1 MFPLSFEVGEFT
13 LLFFVLT
20 IFPYLSSGIFS
31 HSYIKERKREFR
43 TFFFLTFIINIL
55 IFFSKD
61 LLTFLFLFEL
71 LSIVSFPLIIY
82 ERSKEAIFASKVY
95 LMFSILSGIC
105 IMAGLMLFKEAP
117 QFNGTAVVLATIG
130 FLIKC
135 GAYPFHVWLP
145 KAHPVAPTPA
155 SAILSGCIIKIG
167 FFGLIKLIPF
177 ISFTNMH
184 LYGMILL
191 VISLI
196 TMFYGVLQALFQ
208 ENSKVML
215 AYHSVSQMGYIIM
228 GFSLFALSNSYVALS
243 GALFHALN
251 HAYFKSALFL
261 SVGSVFLEYQSV
273 NMYKVKGFFYRNRFI
288 AILFLVSVL
297 GISGVPLFNG
307 FISKTLLHEA
317 ILEEE
322 SLIFKIAE
330 IIFLV
335 VAVGTF
341 ISNFKM
347 YYLISFRE
355 RAEHQTK
362 KRANIYESA
371 SLLILSLLIVL
382 LGIFPLLYGYIIP
395 KTFSIH
401 LYKELYELTPF
412 RHLFLSGIESFIII
426 AIAGVVVLIFGL
438 KKNIFHKKIPPYL
451 DPFSWW
457 YAIYNFAILFFK
469 KIIFKAELLIIKTFT
484 FTTDILGGFLLFD
497 SKVEKKLDRLIPTK
511 TPKRAHEVDSSI
523 TRYYNNIFSFVK
535 FLFSVAGKG
544 DIIEAKNYSE
554 FLEKRGKNLLIALI
568 LITIFLTIG
577 FILLLQYL

>member
-20 IFPYLSSGIFS
+20 IFPYLSSRIFS

-117 QFNGTAVVLATIG
+117 QFSGTAVVLATIG

-155 SAILSGCIIKIG
+155 SAILSGCIIKVG

-184 LYGMILL
+184 LYGMVLL

-382 LGIFPLLYGYIIP
+382 LGISPLLYGYIIP

-401 LYKELYELTPF
+401 LYKDLYELTPF

-426 AIAGVVVLIFGL
+426 AIAGVVVLILGL
-438 KKNIFHKKIPPYL
+438 KKNIFHKKIPPYV

-511 TPKRAHEVDSSI
+511 TPKRAHDVDSSI

>member
-1 MFPLSFEVGEFT
+1 MFPLRFEVGQFT
-13 LLFFVLT
+13 LLFLVLT

-31 HSYIKERKREFR
+31 LSYIKERKREFR
-43 TFFFLTFIINIL
+43 TFLFLTFIINIL
-55 IFFSKD
+55 ILFSKD

-71 LSIVSFPLIIY
+71 LSIASFPLIIY
-82 ERSKEAIFASKVY
+82 ERSREAIFASKIY
-95 LMFSILSGIC
+95 LMFSILSGLC

-117 QFNGTAVVLATIG
+117 QFSSTAVSLATIG

-177 ISFTNMH
+177 LNSINSH

-191 VISLI
+191 AISII

-228 GFSLFALSNSYVALS
+228 GFSLFTISNSYVALS

-273 NMYKVKGFFYRNRFI
+273 NMYKIKGFFHRNRFI
-288 AILFLVSVL
+288 SILFLISVL

-322 SLIFKIAE
+322 SRIFKFVE

-335 VAVGTF
+335 VAAGTF

-355 RAEHQTK
+355 KPEHNTK
-362 KRANIYESA
+362 KKANIYESI
-371 SLLILSLLIVL
+371 SLLILSLLIIL

-395 KTFSIH
+395 KTFSVH

-412 RHLFLSGIESFIII
+412 RQLFLNGINSFIII
-426 AIAGVVVLIFGL
+426 AIAGVFGLIFGL
-438 KKNIFHKKIPPYL
+438 KKNIFHKKIPLYL

-457 YAIYNFAILFFK
+457 YAVYNFTILFFK
-469 KIIFKAELLIIKTFT
+469 KVISKAELLIIKTFT
-484 FTTDILGGFLLFD
+484 FVVDILGGFLLFD
-497 SKVEKKLDRLIPTK
+497 SKVEKKLGKLIPTK
-511 TPKRAHEVDSSI
+511 TPKRAHKVDSSI
-523 TRYYNNIFSFVK
+523 ARYYNDVFSFFK
-535 FLFSVAGKG
+535 FLFTVAGKG
-544 DIIEAKNYSE
+544 DRREAKNYSV
-554 FLEKRGKNLLIALI
+554 FLEKIGKTLLIALI

>member
-13 LLFFVLT
+13 LLFVVLT
-20 IFPYLSSGIFS
+20 IFSYLSSGIFS
-31 HSYIKERKREFR
+31 LSYIKERKREFR

-82 ERSKEAIFASKVY
+82 ERSREAIFASKVY
-95 LMFSILSGIC
+95 LMFSILSGLC

-117 QFNGTAVVLATIG
+117 QFSSTAVVLATIG

-155 SAILSGCIIKIG
+155 SAILSGCIIKVG

-177 ISFTNMH
+177 ISFTNTH
-184 LYGMILL
+184 LYGIVLL

-196 TMFYGVLQALFQ
+196 TMFYGVLQALFK

-335 VAVGTF
+335 VAAGTF

-355 RAEHQTK
+355 KAEHQTK
-362 KRANIYESA
+362 KRANIYESI

-395 KTFSIH
+395 KTFSVH
-401 LYKELYELTPF
+401 LYKDLYELMPF
-412 RHLFLSGIESFIII
+412 RHLFLSGIKSFIII
-426 AIAGVVVLIFGL
+426 AIAGVVVLILGL

-457 YAIYNFAILFFK
+457 YAIYNLAILFFK
-469 KIIFKAELLIIKTFT
+469 KIISKAELLIIKTFT

-497 SKVEKKLDRLIPTK
+497 SKVEKTLGKLIPTK
-511 TPKRAHEVDSSI
+511 TPKRAHRVDSSI
-523 TRYYNNIFSFVK
+523 ARYYNNIFSFVK

-544 DIIEAKNYSE
+544 DIREAKNYSE
-554 FLEKRGKNLLIALI
+554 FLEKRGKTLLIALI